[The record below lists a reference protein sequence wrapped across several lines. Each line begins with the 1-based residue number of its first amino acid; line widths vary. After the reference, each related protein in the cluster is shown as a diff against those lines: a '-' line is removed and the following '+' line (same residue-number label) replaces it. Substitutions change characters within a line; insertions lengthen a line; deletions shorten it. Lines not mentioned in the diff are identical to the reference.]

1 MNDIISSECL
11 SLDIRTKDYQRFI
24 DSLCKLEKVFLS
36 SLRGIILAESYG
48 IPAIFLCKDREVEM
62 LKYYDWYYSTGR
74 KNVKMANIKEDI
86 LSMEPIDL
94 PDLSLMREN
103 LIESFPYDLLAK

>member
-1 MNDIISSECL
+1 
-11 SLDIRTKDYQRFI
+11 
-24 DSLCKLEKVFLS
+24 
-36 SLRGIILAESYG
+36 
-48 IPAIFLCKDREVEM
+48 M

-103 LIESFPYDLLAK
+103 LIESFPYDLWAK

>member
-74 KNVKMANIKEDI
+74 KNVKMANTIKEA
-86 LSMEPIDL
+86 LSMEPMEL
-94 PDLSLMREN
+94 PNLSLMRER
-103 LIESFPYDLLAK
+103 LIEVFPYDLWGK